1 MWDLLIAI
9 LILYSSIITPY
20 EIAFFDTNQSNWF
33 EIFIDILL
41 AIDIVLTFFSAY
53 TDDKE
58 NLVKNHKKIIKKYL
72 QSRLVIDIIPV
83 LPFE

>member
-72 QSRLVIDIIPV
+72 QSRLVTVIIPV